1 MLHVDL
7 GVLTITPRGP
17 IPLLLGVLT
26 LTPRGPIP
34 LPLGVLTLTPYPM
47 GSYPLIPRGRIQ
59 LPPTLGAI
67 DPLSLTPRV
76 PIPLPLGVLILLP
89 ITPTPYPLDI
99 PLVFRSTCSIKVHM

>member
-1 MLHVDL
+1 MLHVD
-7 GVLTITPRGP
+7 
-17 IPLLLGVLT
+17 LGVLT

-89 ITPTPYPLDI
+89 ITPTPYPLVFRFTCSN
-99 PLVFRSTCSIKVHM
+99 PGPHVAFRSTCSD